1 MINFFRAG
9 MPDVVER
16 LIAVLGL
23 GKVPVY
29 KMSTPNG
36 GSSLYRLG
44 SCSKDRFVCTGHPYS
59 TGE

>member
-1 MINFFRAG
+1 MINSFRAG

-23 GKVPVY
+23 GKVPVA
-29 KMSTPNG
+29 STPNG
-36 GSSLYRLG
+36 GGSLYRPG

-59 TGE
+59 AGE